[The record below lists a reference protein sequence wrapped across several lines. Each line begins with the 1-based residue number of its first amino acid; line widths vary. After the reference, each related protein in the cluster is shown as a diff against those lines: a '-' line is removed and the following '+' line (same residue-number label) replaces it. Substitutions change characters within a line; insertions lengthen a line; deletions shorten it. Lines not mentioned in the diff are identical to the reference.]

1 VQVDLN
7 GRVVLV
13 TGASGGLGA
22 HFAQV
27 LARNGAHVVMA
38 ARRRG
43 ALEAGAQA
51 IRDAG
56 GKASVV
62 QCDVTSVAAVEAA
75 VTAVYA
81 EVGGIDVL
89 VNNSGIAKT
98 HMAIDVTEP
107 DWDQILDTNLKG
119 PFLLSGA
126 VARRWR
132 DAKRRG
138 NIVNIASITGLRQSV
153 GILPYAVSKAG
164 LIQMTKVMALEW
176 ARFGIRVN
184 ALAPGYVE
192 TDMNRDEL
200 ASDAGV
206 AMIRRIPQR
215 AVGQPQDL
223 DGALLLLVSDDSRY
237 MTGSVLVID
246 GGHTVN
252 TL

>member
-1 VQVDLN
+1 VQVDLK
-7 GRVVLV
+7 GRVALV

-22 HFAQV
+22 HFARV
-27 LARNGAHVVMA
+27 LAQNGAHVVLA

-43 ALEAGAQA
+43 ALEAGAAA

-56 GKASVV
+56 GQASVV
-62 QCDVTSVAAVEAA
+62 ELDVTSASSIEAA
-75 VTAVYA
+75 VAGTFAQA
-81 EVGGIDVL
+81 GRLDVL

-98 HMAIDVTEP
+98 HLAIDVTEA
-107 DWDQILDTNLKG
+107 DWDSIVATNLKG

-132 DAKRRG
+132 DAKQGG

-153 GILPYAVSKAG
+153 GIMPYAVSKAG
-164 LIQMTKVMALEW
+164 LIQMTRVLALEW

-192 TDMNRDEL
+192 TDMNREEL
-200 ASDAGV
+200 ASDAGL
-206 AMIRRIPQR
+206 AMIKRIPQR
-215 AVGQPQDL
+215 AVGQPRDL
-223 DGALLLLVSDDSRY
+223 DGALLLLASDDSRY
-237 MTGSVLVID
+237 MTGSVVVVD